1 MNITLPLRYD
11 DGELLDLDFDDQ
23 DKVIEKND
31 KLTNVAHADAL
42 RTNQKTF
49 DHPHTQRCPN

>member
-11 DGELLDLDFDDQ
+11 DGQLLDLDFDDQ

-42 RTNQKTF
+42 MTKNL
-49 DHPHTQRCPN
+49 